1 MGADGRSESEDGG
14 ALAVSAVN
22 MVDGVPLFLAYVAVA
37 CALLSGV
44 VSLFA
49 VRRHPD
55 FLHTGSFLFLFLAGV
70 ASITA
75 GGWALLTNLTVT
87 DRLALGLP
95 WLEWHLRLDPLSGF
109 FLVLLGTLVTAAS
122 LYGPSYTREYTHGE
136 APQPLPPLGVFT
148 ATFVLGM
155 QMLLLADDALVFMIF
170 WEIMSL
176 SGYFLVVYQ
185 HQHAGNRHA
194 AFLYLLLAHVGALV
208 ILLAFGVLAAFGG
221 GLTFAQMRAAPL
233 TPLWATLAFAF
244 AFLGFGTKAGMV
256 PLHVWLPD
264 AHPVAPSHI
273 SALMSGAMLKMG
285 IYGIVRVSYDLIG
298 EVRWEWGVALLVV
311 GTASA
316 LLGVLYALMQHDL
329 KRLLAYHSIENIGI
343 ILMGLGM
350 SMIFLGSGHPLLG
363 TLGLVAALY
372 HTLNHALFKGLL
384 FLGAGAVL
392 YRTHERDLERMG
404 GLIQRMPVTAF
415 MFLVGSVAISALPP
429 FNGFVS
435 EWLTFQTALQVPA
448 LDNGVLRMIM
458 PIAAALLALTG
469 ALAAACFV
477 KAFGIA
483 FLGKPRTRHVAH
495 AREVPM
501 GMLLG
506 MGWLAALC
514 LVLGVLPTL
523 TIEAMAP
530 ITRLLA
536 HTSLPAATAQG
547 WLWLTPVS
555 PQGASYSAPFV
566 LLALVVVYGLG
577 YLFLRRGA
585 APARRCYPWDCGFG
599 SLTHRMEY
607 TSTSFT
613 QPIRRVFGAVWK
625 VDEAVET
632 TTAGAGP
639 IPRVTG
645 IRHHLHVQDWS
656 WLKVYQPIG
665 RLILDAAR
673 RIGFIQ
679 TGSIH
684 TYLKYSFGTLVFLL
698 WIVSL

>member
-1 MGADGRSESEDGG
+1 MNMAGG
-14 ALAVSAVN
+14 I
-22 MVDGVPLFLAYVAVA
+22 PLLLAYAAIICAVM
-37 CALLSGV
+37 SGAI
-44 VSLFA
+44 SLFA
-49 VRRHPD
+49 VRRHPG
-55 FLHTGSFLFLFLAGV
+55 FLHTGSFLFLFIAGMADV
-70 ASITA
+70 VA
-75 GGWALLTNLTVT
+75 GGWALLANLIVT
-87 DRLALGLP
+87 DQLALGLP

-109 FLVLLGTLVTAAS
+109 FLVLLGTLVTATS

-185 HQHAGNRHA
+185 HQHAANRHA

-233 TPLWATLAFAF
+233 SPLWATLAFAF

-273 SALMSGAMLKMG
+273 SALMSGVMLKMG
-285 IYGIVRVSYDLIG
+285 IYGIIRVSYDLIG
-298 EVRWEWGVALLVV
+298 EVRWEWGVAMLIV

-350 SMIFLGSGHPLLG
+350 SMIFLGSGQPLLG

-392 YRTHERDLERMG
+392 YRTHERDLEHMG

-435 EWLTFQTALQVPA
+435 EWLTFQTALQAPA

-483 FLGKPRTRHVAH
+483 FLGRPRSRHVAH
-495 AREVPM
+495 AREVPR

-506 MGWLAALC
+506 MGLLAVLC
-514 LVLGVLPTL
+514 LVLGILPVPM
-523 TIEAMAP
+523 IEAMAP
-530 ITRLLA
+530 ITRLLVHSA
-536 HTSLPAATAQG
+536 LPSATAQG

-555 PQGASYSAPFV
+555 PDVASYSAPFV
-566 LLALVVVYGLG
+566 MLALILVFGLG
-577 YLFLRRGA
+577 YLFLKRGA
-585 APARRCYPWDCGFG
+585 VPTRRCSPWDCGFG
-599 SLTHRMEY
+599 QLNHRMEY
-607 TSTSFT
+607 TSTAFT
-613 QPIRRVFGAVWK
+613 QPIRRIFGAVWK
-625 VDEAVET
+625 VEESVET
-632 TTAGAGP
+632 STVGVGP
-639 IPRVTG
+639 IRRVTG
-645 IRHHLHVQDWS
+645 INHYLHVQDWS
-656 WLKVYQPIG
+656 WLKVYLPIG
-665 RLILDAAR
+665 SLVLEAAR

-684 TYLKYSFGTLVFLL
+684 TYLKYSFWTLIFLL
-698 WIVSL
+698 WIVSI

>member
-1 MGADGRSESEDGG
+1 MNMAGG
-14 ALAVSAVN
+14 I
-22 MVDGVPLFLAYVAVA
+22 PLLLAYAAIICAVM
-37 CALLSGV
+37 SGAI
-44 VSLFA
+44 SLFA
-49 VRRHPD
+49 VRRHPG
-55 FLHTGSFLFLFLAGV
+55 FLHTGSFLFLFIAGMADV
-70 ASITA
+70 VA
-75 GGWALLTNLTVT
+75 GGWALLANLIVT
-87 DRLALGLP
+87 DQLALGLP

-109 FLVLLGTLVTAAS
+109 FLVLLGTLVTATS

-170 WEIMSL
+170 WEMMSL

-185 HQHAGNRHA
+185 HQHAANRHA

-233 TPLWATLAFAF
+233 SPLWATLAFAF

-273 SALMSGAMLKMG
+273 SALMSGVMLKMG
-285 IYGIVRVSYDLIG
+285 IYGIIRVSYDLIG
-298 EVRWEWGVALLVV
+298 EVRWEWGVAMLIV

-392 YRTHERDLERMG
+392 YRTHERDLEHMG

-435 EWLTFQTALQVPA
+435 EWLTFQTALQAPA

-483 FLGKPRTRHVAH
+483 FLGRPRSRHVAH
-495 AREVPM
+495 AREVPR

-506 MGWLAALC
+506 MGLLAVLC
-514 LVLGVLPTL
+514 LVLGILPVPM
-523 TIEAMAP
+523 IEAMAP
-530 ITRLLA
+530 ITRLLVHSA
-536 HTSLPAATAQG
+536 LPSATAQG

-555 PQGASYSAPFV
+555 PDVASYSAPFV
-566 LLALVVVYGLG
+566 MLALILVFGLG
-577 YLFLRRGA
+577 YLFLKRGA
-585 APARRCYPWDCGFG
+585 VPTRRCSPWDCGFG
-599 SLTHRMEY
+599 QLNHRMEY
-607 TSTSFT
+607 TSTAFT
-613 QPIRRVFGAVWK
+613 QPIRRIFGAVWK
-625 VDEAVET
+625 VEESVET
-632 TTAGAGP
+632 STVGVGP
-639 IPRVTG
+639 IRRVTG
-645 IRHHLHVQDWS
+645 INHYLHVQDWS
-656 WLKVYQPIG
+656 WLKVYLPIG
-665 RLILDAAR
+665 SLVLEAAR

-684 TYLKYSFGTLVFLL
+684 TYLKYSFWTLIFLL
-698 WIVSL
+698 WIVSI

>member
-1 MGADGRSESEDGG
+1 MNMAGG
-14 ALAVSAVN
+14 I
-22 MVDGVPLFLAYVAVA
+22 PLLLAYAAIICAVM
-37 CALLSGV
+37 SGAI
-44 VSLFA
+44 SLFA
-49 VRRHPD
+49 VRRHPG
-55 FLHTGSFLFLFLAGV
+55 FLHTGSFLFLFIAGMADV
-70 ASITA
+70 VA
-75 GGWALLTNLTVT
+75 GGWALLANLIVT
-87 DRLALGLP
+87 DQLALGLP

-109 FLVLLGTLVTAAS
+109 FLVLLGTLVTATS

-185 HQHAGNRHA
+185 HQHAANRHA

-233 TPLWATLAFAF
+233 SPLWATLAFAF

-273 SALMSGAMLKMG
+273 SALMSGVMLKMG
-285 IYGIVRVSYDLIG
+285 IYGIIRVSYDLIG
-298 EVRWEWGVALLVV
+298 EVRWEWGVAMLIV

-350 SMIFLGSGHPLLG
+350 SMIFLGSGQPLLG

-392 YRTHERDLERMG
+392 YRTHERDLEHMG

-435 EWLTFQTALQVPA
+435 EWLTFQTALQAPA

-483 FLGKPRTRHVAH
+483 FLGRPRSRHVAH
-495 AREVPM
+495 AREVPR

-506 MGWLAALC
+506 MGLLAVLC
-514 LVLGVLPTL
+514 LVLGILPVPM
-523 TIEAMAP
+523 IEAMAP
-530 ITRLLA
+530 ITQLLVHSA
-536 HTSLPAATAQG
+536 LPSATAQG

-555 PQGASYSAPFV
+555 PDVASYSAPFV
-566 LLALVVVYGLG
+566 MLALILVFGLG
-577 YLFLRRGA
+577 YLFLKRGA
-585 APARRCYPWDCGFG
+585 VPTRRCSPWDCGFG
-599 SLTHRMEY
+599 QLNHRMEY
-607 TSTSFT
+607 TSTAFT
-613 QPIRRVFGAVWK
+613 QPIRRIFGAVWK
-625 VDEAVET
+625 VEESVET
-632 TTAGAGP
+632 STVGVGP
-639 IPRVTG
+639 IRRVTG
-645 IRHHLHVQDWS
+645 INHYLHVQDWS
-656 WLKVYQPIG
+656 WLKVYLPIG
-665 RLILDAAR
+665 SLVLEAAR

-684 TYLKYSFGTLVFLL
+684 TYLKYSFWTLIFLL
-698 WIVSL
+698 WIVSI

>member
-1 MGADGRSESEDGG
+1 MNMAGG
-14 ALAVSAVN
+14 I
-22 MVDGVPLFLAYVAVA
+22 PLLLAYAAIICAVM
-37 CALLSGV
+37 SGAI
-44 VSLFA
+44 SLFA
-49 VRRHPD
+49 VRRHPG
-55 FLHTGSFLFLFLAGV
+55 FLHTGSFLFLFIAGMADV
-70 ASITA
+70 VA
-75 GGWALLTNLTVT
+75 GGWALLANLIVT
-87 DRLALGLP
+87 DQLALGLP

-109 FLVLLGTLVTAAS
+109 FLVLLGTLVTATS

-170 WEIMSL
+170 WEMMSL

-233 TPLWATLAFAF
+233 SPLWATLAFAF

-273 SALMSGAMLKMG
+273 SALMSGVMLKMG
-285 IYGIVRVSYDLIG
+285 IYGIIRVSYDLIG
-298 EVRWEWGVALLVV
+298 EVRWEWGVAMLIV

-350 SMIFLGSGHPLLG
+350 SMIFLGSGQPLLG

-392 YRTHERDLERMG
+392 YRTHERDLEHMG

-435 EWLTFQTALQVPA
+435 EWLTFQTALQAPA

-483 FLGKPRTRHVAH
+483 FLGRPRSRHVAH
-495 AREVPM
+495 AREVPR

-506 MGWLAALC
+506 MGLLAVLC
-514 LVLGVLPTL
+514 LVLGILPVPM
-523 TIEAMAP
+523 IEAMAP
-530 ITRLLA
+530 ITQLLVHSA
-536 HTSLPAATAQG
+536 LPSATAQG

-555 PQGASYSAPFV
+555 PDVASYSAPFV
-566 LLALVVVYGLG
+566 MLALILVFGLG
-577 YLFLRRGA
+577 YLFLKRGA
-585 APARRCYPWDCGFG
+585 VPTRRCSPWDCGFG
-599 SLTHRMEY
+599 QLNHRMEY
-607 TSTSFT
+607 TSTAFT
-613 QPIRRVFGAVWK
+613 QPIRRIFGAVWK
-625 VDEAVET
+625 VEESVET
-632 TTAGAGP
+632 STVGVGP
-639 IPRVTG
+639 IRRVTG
-645 IRHHLHVQDWS
+645 INHYLHVQDWS
-656 WLKVYQPIG
+656 WFKVYLPIG
-665 RLILDAAR
+665 SLVLEAAR

-684 TYLKYSFGTLVFLL
+684 TYLKYSFWTLIFLL
-698 WIVSL
+698 WIVSI